1 MYSTEK
7 LFWKRV
13 ENLEKAIKEAKNIDF
28 KAVWTDKLREL
39 MKKLPKRLIN
49 QEYIMIEILS
59 EFIMDLI

>member
-1 MYSTEK
+1 MLRGKYLVENHNGLEKQMYSTEK
-7 LFWKRV
+7 LFWKRL

-49 QEYIMIEILS
+49 
-59 EFIMDLI
+59 